1 MAGTRD
7 RYEALCAVLLG
18 ALERIGIEGR
28 MGELPGE
35 WCPGAW
41 SVLVGDVKVGGL
53 AQRMI
58 RGGAW
63 AEAVVVVSGSQAL
76 RAALDGVQR
85 ALEIEW
91 TPGTL
96 GAIEDV
102 APGLT
107 QAQFTGALI
116 AAVGVRWPAMPA
128 PVPAELWR
136 QAHSLRAQHV
146 LR

>member
-1 MAGTRD
+1 MAGTQD

-18 ALERIGIEGR
+18 ALERIGIEAR
-28 MGELPGE
+28 IGELPGE

-63 AEAVVVVSGSQAL
+63 AEAVIVVSGSSAL

-85 ALEIEW
+85 ALGVDW
-91 TPGTL
+91 APSTL
-96 GAIEDV
+96 GAIEDI
-102 APGLT
+102 APGVT
-107 QAQFTGALI
+107 PAQLTGALI
-116 AAVGVRWPAMPA
+116 AAAGVRWPARPA

-136 QAHSLRAQHV
+136 QAQALRTQHV
-146 LR
+146 L